1 MGYLEDSLTLKVH
14 LPVRNFYCF
23 VMKIVG
29 IYTASVTSIGLAITL
44 LPLSV
49 CSDSNREAHGS
60 ISNKSEDKKCNTSL
74 SIWRDKLQNQKIQV
88 SES

>member
-14 LPVRNFYCF
+14 LPVRNFYRF

-60 ISNKSEDKKCNTSL
+60 ISNKSETRNAILPCLFGEINCRIRKF
-74 SIWRDKLQNQKIQV
+74 R
-88 SES
+88 